1 MKKIIFLFLIL
12 IAFLACN
19 ATTNT
24 SYAAKKTSKKSG
36 ISAAQ
41 MKEMS
46 EDVDYLTTKIYSG
59 SLFSP
64 EDNAK
69 LIKIKIQ
76 LDNQMLVTPDATL
89 APLYYKA
96 GNLYKARE
104 YKNEAIDCY
113 QTILENFSDTAYG
126 PKAKDNLTQMGVE
139 IKLPTKSE
147 EDEFDEEF

>member
-1 MKKIIFLFLIL
+1 MKKIIFLFFIL

-24 SYAAKKTSKKSG
+24 SYAAKKTAKKSG

-76 LDNQMLVTPDATL
+76 LDNQMLIAPDATL

-96 GNLYKARE
+96 GNLYKSRE

-113 QTILENFSDTAYG
+113 QTILENFGDTALA
-126 PKAKDNLTQMGVE
+126 PKALKELNLLGVKVNAPKPNTITQ
-139 IKLPTKSE
+139 
-147 EDEFDEEF
+147 

>member
-1 MKKIIFLFLIL
+1 MKRIIFLFFIL
-12 IAFLACN
+12 ITFLACN
-19 ATTNT
+19 ATTNA
-24 SYAAKKTSKKSG
+24 SHAAKKSAKKSG

-76 LDNQMLVTPDATL
+76 LDNQMLVSPDATL
-89 APLYYKA
+89 APLYYKS

-113 QTILENFSDTAYG
+113 QTILENFGDTALA
-126 PKAKDNLTQMGVE
+126 PKALKELNQLGVKVNAPQANTITQ
-139 IKLPTKSE
+139 
-147 EDEFDEEF
+147 

>member
-1 MKKIIFLFLIL
+1 MKKIVFLFFIL
-12 IAFLACN
+12 ITFLTCN

-24 SYAAKKTSKKSG
+24 SYAAKKSTKKSG
-36 ISAAQ
+36 ISPAV

-46 EDVDYLTTKIYSG
+46 EDVDFLTTKIYSG

-76 LDNQMLVTPDATL
+76 LDNQMLVAPDATL

-113 QTILENFSDTAYG
+113 QTILENFADTALA
-126 PKAKDNLTQMGVE
+126 PKALKELNQLGVKVNAPKQNIITQ
-139 IKLPTKSE
+139 
-147 EDEFDEEF
+147 

>member
-1 MKKIIFLFLIL
+1 MKRIIFLFFIL

-19 ATTNT
+19 AMTNT
-24 SYAAKKTSKKSG
+24 SYAAKKSSKKSGG

-76 LDNQMLVTPDATL
+76 LDNQMLVSPDATL

-96 GNLYKARE
+96 GNLYKSRE

-113 QTILENFSDTAYG
+113 QTILENFADTALA
-126 PKAKDNLTQMGVE
+126 PKALKELTQLGVKVNAPQANT
-139 IKLPTKSE
+139 ITQ
-147 EDEFDEEF
+147 